1 MSQKGFSYEG
11 NLPHQTKAVESVVN
25 CFDYT
30 LKPKIAESNPIID
43 FTRFSE
49 NVERVQELNGL
60 SMKNT
65 DEHIIDVQ
73 METGTGKTYT
83 YTKTMFELN
92 KKLGLNKFIVVVP
105 SLSIKAGTLSFLND
119 SATKQHFRNQY
130 NREIKV
136 FEWSSSAKSKKE
148 YMPSAVSDWVS
159 APLNNTLN
167 ILVVNSGMI
176 NATREYNDEKIS
188 GLDYSYDTNLFSNF
202 STISEAITSVNGVMI
217 IDEPHKFSQSGKTM
231 ENLNKLNPQLIIK
244 YGATFNNK
252 FNNKFNNL
260 VYKLSAVDAFNQ
272 SLVKGITVCMDKFDI
287 AKKVSIKLAKID
299 KQSSTAIFEY
309 KKEKS
314 NKTFELNVGDSL
326 SKIDNDCVNL
336 YIDKINAT
344 AVLLSNGE
352 ELKAGD
358 KINPYLFNQGFVQR
372 MIQQSVDKH
381 FEIERELMTKEV
393 RIKPLTLFFID
404 DIESYRKDSGSGE
417 LAAYLEQCVKEKI
430 NDLLKDKSLT
440 NEYRRY
446 LEKSVD
452 DLSLTHAGYF
462 SKDNTSKDDKIQK
475 EINEI
480 LHDKMSLLDVDN
492 PRRFIFSKWTL
503 KEGWDNPNVFQIT
516 KLRTSGS
523 ETSKLQEVGRGL
535 RIPVNEYMQR
545 VDQELEQHHLYYR
558 VDVSEQDF
566 VEELVKDINDTNKME
581 IKLVAGKKLTNQ
593 QVHDLASRFNESEAD
608 LLTKLAFNQVIDEE
622 RVLQEDFEEKLK
634 IIFPECDLA
643 EGKVKRE
650 DDKKPIKLKPR
661 ADKYKEL
668 QELWEAIN
676 KQVILEYNISDYLL
690 DTVLIDAIKSVDFR
704 SNIQIVENKIDK
716 NTKGKEAT
724 TKNLESYNINTL
736 TYGEFL
742 TGLSREIHLKIETIH
757 ECFKQAIKQNDS
769 IKINDHLNNDTI
781 RQIKEEFYR
790 QLLQKVVNKSEI
802 KYRSVSNKVQA
813 TKFTDKNGKLI
824 EVLATDLGK
833 DTVDKKTPDNY
844 LFDQAWF
851 DSKLEKENILEEID
865 RVTVYTKIP
874 KRSVQIPVPGG
885 LTYSPDFAYV
895 VEGVDGKKSFNLI
908 VETKDK
914 IKHDLTKMEE
924 IKFEL
929 ASHYFDDINI
939 TFKRQMTNKK
949 MIDIIKEIRE

>member
-65 DEHIIDVQ
+65 DEHIVDVQ

-136 FEWSSSAKSKKE
+136 FEWSSSANNKKE
-148 YMPSAVSDWVS
+148 YMPSAVSGWVT

-176 NATREYNDEKIS
+176 NATREYNGEKIS

-202 STISEAITSVNGVMI
+202 STISEAISSVNGVMI

-231 ENLNKLNPQLIIK
+231 ENLNKLNPQLTIK
-244 YGATFNNK
+244 YGATFND
-252 FNNKFNNL
+252 KFNNL

-344 AVLLSNGE
+344 AVLLSNGV

-417 LAAYLEQCVKEKI
+417 LALYLEQCVKEKV

-446 LEKSVD
+446 LEKSLD

-462 SKDNTSKDDKIQK
+462 SKDNSSKDKDIQK
-475 EINEI
+475 EVHEI

-566 VEELVKDINDTNKME
+566 VEDLVKDINDTNKME

-593 QVHDLASRFNESEAD
+593 QVHALASDFNVSENE
-608 LLTKLAFNQVIDEE
+608 LLIKLAVNQVIDEE
-622 RVLQEDFEEKLK
+622 QVLQEDFEEKLK
-634 IIFPECDLA
+634 IVFPERYLA
-643 EGKVKRE
+643 DGKVKNE
-650 DDKKPIKLKPR
+650 DERKPVKLTPR
-661 ADKYKEL
+661 AGKYKEL
-668 QELWEAIN
+668 QELWETIN
-676 KQVILEYNISDYLL
+676 KKVILEYNISDNLL
-690 DTVLIDAIKSVDFR
+690 ETVLIDAIKSVDFR
-704 SNIQIVENKIDK
+704 SNIQIVENTIDK
-716 NTKGKEAT
+716 NTKGEAT
-724 TKNLESYNINTL
+724 TKILESYNINTL

-757 ECFKQAIKQNDS
+757 ECFKQAIKQNNTLT
-769 IKINDHLNNDTI
+769 INDHLNNDTI

-813 TKFTDKNGKLI
+813 TKFTDKNGELI
-824 EVLATDLGK
+824 EVLATDLGI

-851 DSKLEKENILEEID
+851 DSKLEKENILEGLES
-865 RVTVYTKIP
+865 VTVYTKIP

-895 VEGVDGKKSFNLI
+895 VEGKDGKKSFNLI

-914 IKHDLTKMEE
+914 TAVDLSRMEE
-924 IKFEL
+924 SKLDL
-929 ASHYFDDINI
+929 AFQYFDDINI

-949 MIDIIKEIRE
+949 MIDIISEITKEGND